1 MWRSV
6 DTEHRTY
13 PPACTRAADR
23 LLLLCAV
30 LDSWMRGTTQAPP
43 TRRSSPSPQNAEEC
57 PANSWCSVNAG
68 ARGGRRMAP
77 ETLSSRSRNSSY
89 LILNTWHLTQSP
101 HIWLIY
107 SWG

>member
-30 LDSWMRGTTQAPP
+30 LDSWRLGTTQPP
-43 TRRSSPSPQNAEEC
+43 PLPFIPITPERRGMSGKQLVLSKCRS
-57 PANSWCSVNAG
+57 
-68 ARGGRRMAP
+68 ARQQTDGPRDTVKSFA
-77 ETLSSRSRNSSY
+77 
-89 LILNTWHLTQSP
+89 
-101 HIWLIY
+101 
-107 SWG
+107 

>member
-43 TRRSSPSPQNAEEC
+43 HPPFIPITPERRAMPGKQQVLSKCRS
-57 PANSWCSVNAG
+57 
-68 ARGGRRMAP
+68 ARRQTDGPRDTVKSFA
-77 ETLSSRSRNSSY
+77 
-89 LILNTWHLTQSP
+89 
-101 HIWLIY
+101 
-107 SWG
+107 

>member
-30 LDSWMRGTTQAPP
+30 LDSWMRGTTLFIPITPERRGMSGKQLVLSIRWS
-43 TRRSSPSPQNAEEC
+43 TRQQTDGPRDTVKSFA
-57 PANSWCSVNAG
+57 
-68 ARGGRRMAP
+68 
-77 ETLSSRSRNSSY
+77 
-89 LILNTWHLTQSP
+89 
-101 HIWLIY
+101 
-107 SWG
+107 

>member
-30 LDSWMRGTTQAPP
+30 LDSWMRGTTQPP
-43 TRRSSPSPQNAEEC
+43 HPPPFIPITPECRAMPGKQLVLSKCRSAWRQTDGPRDTVKSFA
-57 PANSWCSVNAG
+57 
-68 ARGGRRMAP
+68 
-77 ETLSSRSRNSSY
+77 
-89 LILNTWHLTQSP
+89 
-101 HIWLIY
+101 
-107 SWG
+107 